1 MSSLFIQGG
10 NVVNADRQFRA
21 DVLIEDGKIKQVG
34 TEITPPDDA
43 KTIDA
48 TGKLVMPGG
57 IDTHTH
63 FQFPIMG
70 TVTID
75 DFYHGTKAAVA
86 GGTTMII
93 DHCVPARGQSL
104 LDGYQVWRD
113 RADPNVCCD
122 YSLHVAITWW
132 SDKTPEEIH
141 AICHEKGVNSF
152 KMYMAYKDVLM
163 LTDDQLYKAFSSI
176 KDNGALA
183 MVHAENGDVI
193 EENSKKLLA
202 AGITGPEGHLQSRP
216 EEVEAEATG
225 RAIMIANQVNC
236 PLYVVHVMSKTS
248 ADEVLKARKLGKVV
262 FGEPVAA
269 GLATDGTHY
278 YHKDWCHAAGHVM
291 SPPLR
296 DDPTTPA
303 YLMDLLA
310 NGDLQ
315 VTGTDNCT
323 FNTEQKALGKD
334 DFTKIPN
341 GINGVEDRMSIIWEK
356 GVQTGKMDACR
367 FVAVTSTNAAKIF
380 NFYPSK
386 GVIQAGA
393 DADIVIWD
401 PEATRVISKDT
412 HHQAVNFNIFEGM
425 ECHGVALVTI
435 SQGKVVWENNELNVV
450 AGSGRFIDCP
460 LHPGEAYERI
470 LQRDKVRKPIKVE
483 REPYTGPVWSPDG
496 VQPASQTKAPPSP
509 TKSAGQP
516 ASSKTKDGHRNLHA
530 SGFSLSGSQVDD
542 DVAKRNTSRITAPPG
557 GKSNIFF

>member
-1 MSSLFIQGG
+1 M
-10 NVVNADRQFRA
+10 VNADRSFLA
-21 DVLIEDGKIKQVG
+21 DVLVEGGKISKVG
-34 TEITPPDDA
+34 TDLTAPDDFR
-43 KTIDA
+43 TIDA
-48 TGKLVMPGG
+48 SGKIVMPGG

-63 FQFPIMG
+63 LEFPTMG

-75 DFYHGTKAAVA
+75 DFYHGTRAALA

-104 LDGYQVWRD
+104 LEGYDTWRG

-132 SDKTPEEIH
+132 GDNTEEQI
-141 AICHEKGVNSF
+141 ATVCREKGVNSF
-152 KMYMAYKDVLM
+152 KMYMAYKNVLM
-163 LTDDQLYKAFSSI
+163 LTDDQLYKSFSCI
-176 KDNGALA
+176 KKNGALA
-183 MVHAENGDVI
+183 LVHAENGDVI

-225 RAIMIANQVNC
+225 RAVMIANQVNC
-236 PLYVVHVMSKTS
+236 PLYIVHVMSKTS
-248 ADEVLKARKLGKVV
+248 ADVVSKARKEGKVV
-262 FGEPVAA
+262 FGEPVSA

-278 YHKDWCHAAGHVM
+278 YNKDWCHAAGHVM

-296 DDPTTPA
+296 DDPTTPG

-315 VTGTDNCT
+315 LTGTDNCT

-356 GVQTGKMDACR
+356 GVHTGKLDPCR
-367 FVAVTSTNAAKIF
+367 YVAVTSTNAAKIF
-380 NFYPSK
+380 NFYPQK
-386 GVIQAGA
+386 GVIQEGS
-393 DADIVIWD
+393 DADIVVWD

-412 HHQAVNFNIFEGM
+412 HHQKVNFNIFEGI

-435 SQGKVVWENNELNVV
+435 TQGKVAWENEELNVV
-450 AGSGRFIDCP
+450 AGSGRFIP
-460 LHPGEAYERI
+460 RALHPAEAYARI
-470 LQRDKVRKPIKVE
+470 LARDKVRQPIKVE

-496 VQPASQTKAPPSP
+496 AQPGAPSTPTQNGQQTQNEQPSSRQTKS
-509 TKSAGQP
+509 GQR
-516 ASSKTKDGHRNLHA
+516 DMHA
-530 SGFSLSGSQVDD
+530 SGFSLSGQQVDD
-542 DVAKRNTSRITAPPG
+542 NVGHRSTSRVTVPPG
-557 GKSNIFF
+557 GKSNITF